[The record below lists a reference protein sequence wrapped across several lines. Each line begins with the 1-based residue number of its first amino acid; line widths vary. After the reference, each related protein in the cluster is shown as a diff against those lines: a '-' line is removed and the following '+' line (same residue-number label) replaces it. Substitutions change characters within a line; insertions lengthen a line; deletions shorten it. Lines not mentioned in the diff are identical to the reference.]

1 MPIFVSP
8 RLCKTCSCELSIGVC
23 SFEKFCYFLW
33 GIRGYLVIL
42 VLILSILKKGSMIE
56 TVLLLLFL
64 FFRRGP
70 IFLIVFLCFLICLY
84 RVGSRGHAVHAN
96 EAVSLTTDT
105 QNVRLTIF
113 AVEKSRHLFK
123 EETTTISDEI
133 QIKFH
138 LSWVCN
144 FGKSNFSLEILEL
157 KKADDENASAWPIF

>member
-42 VLILSILKKGSMIE
+42 VLILSILKKGFMIE
-56 TVLLLLFL
+56 TV
-64 FFRRGP
+64 FF
-70 IFLIVFLCFLICLY
+70 IIIFVFQKWTNFLIVFLCFLICLY
-84 RVGSRGHAVHAN
+84 RVGSRGHAVHSN

-113 AVEKSRHLFK
+113 AVEEFRHLFK

-133 QIKFH
+133 QKFH